1 MRKIYLAKDANKKL
15 QDYLQAAGY
24 ILELISSE
32 GLVDPAIS
40 SHPDVFLCRLGIG
53 ADAPLIR
60 ASNAELGMGYPAEA
74 AFNGAC
80 TGRYFIHNLKVT
92 APRLLDAVKGAGMDL
107 IYVPQGYAK
116 CSTVIVDERSII
128 TYDRGIAQACTGCDN
143 LDVLLISPGHVQL
156 PGYDTG
162 FIGGCSGRID
172 DEVIFNGD
180 LSAHPDFVRI
190 RDFIQSR
197 GLKCIWFEDYPLT
210 DIGSII

>member
-1 MRKIYLAKDANKKL
+1 MRKIYLAKDTNKIL
-15 QDYLQAAGY
+15 QDYLQAGGY

-32 GLVDPAIS
+32 GLVDSAIS
-40 SHPDVFLCRLGIG
+40 FHPDVFLCRLGIG

-92 APRLLDAVKGAGMDL
+92 APRLLDAVKAAGMEL
-107 IYVPQGYAK
+107 IHVPQGYAK

-128 TYDRGIAQACTGCDN
+128 TYDRGIAQACADYDN
-143 LDVLLISPGHVQL
+143 LDVLLISPGHVLL

-172 DEVIFNGD
+172 DEIIFNGD

-190 RDFIQSR
+190 RDFIESR
-197 GLKCIWFEDYPLT
+197 DLKCVWFEEYPLT
-210 DIGSII
+210 DIGSIL

>member
-1 MRKIYLAKDANKKL
+1 MRKIYLAKYTNKIL

-32 GLVDPAIS
+32 GLVDPAIQN
-40 SHPDVFLCRLGIG
+40 HPDVFLCRLGIE

-92 APRLLDAVKGAGMDL
+92 APRLFDAVKDSGMDL
-107 IYVPQGYAK
+107 IHVPQGYAK
-116 CSTVIVDERSII
+116 CSTVIVDKRSII
-128 TYDRGIAQACTGCDN
+128 TYDRGIAQACTGYDD
-143 LDVLLISPGHVQL
+143 LDVLLVSPGHVLL

-180 LSAHPDFVRI
+180 LSAHPDFARI
-190 RDFIQSR
+190 RDFIESR
-197 GLKCIWFEDYPLT
+197 DLKCVWFEEYPLT
-210 DIGSII
+210 DIGSIL